1 MGLPQLARKKA
12 ARKMLAVQAK
22 RSARLV
28 MDKVPLS
35 QSGLARNRICGDSG
49 FASRQRCFY
58 PTGRVRTSL
67 SNCGWNPSLRGN
79 AGRHAAMIFTRLF
92 TALGSPVVSFFTHVG
107 EVVLLASETFTSV
120 VAHKIRW
127 RLFLQQIVEIGLR
140 SQLVVVITGA
150 FTGAVFAAQTFF
162 QFNKLGMGSAVGA
175 VVSVS
180 ICRELGPVLT
190 ALMVTGR
197 VGASMS
203 AEIGTMKVTEQI
215 DALRALAVHPIDYLV
230 VPRTLAMM
238 LSMPLLVAECIG
250 VGIVA
255 GYFVAIFLLDVNGT
269 YYVANMVRWTQMR
282 DIVMALSKAFC
293 FALLIVFISCHKGLT
308 SREGAV
314 GVGRA
319 TTEAVVDASL
329 AVLDLQFLSD
339 HGAQHHFPGWISVAV
354 ALRAIP

>member
-1 MGLPQLARKKA
+1 MITRLFNALGGAFLAFFQYLGEVV
-12 ARKMLAVQAK
+12 MLAADTF
-22 RSARLV
+22 RSIFTRRLRWKLFLNQIV
-28 MDKVPLS
+28 EVGWLS
-35 QSGLARNRICGDSG
+35 QS
-49 FASRQRCFY
+49 
-58 PTGRVRTSL
+58 
-67 SNCGWNPSLRGN
+67 
-79 AGRHAAMIFTRLF
+79 
-92 TALGSPVVSFFTHVG
+92 
-107 EVVLLASETFTSV
+107 
-120 VAHKIRW
+120 
-127 RLFLQQIVEIGLR
+127 
-140 SQLVVVITGA
+140 VVVITGG
-150 FTGAVFAAQTFF
+150 FTGAVFSAQLYF

-180 ICRELGPVLT
+180 VCRELGPVLT

-255 GYFVAIFLLDVNGT
+255 GYFVAIFLLDINGT

-282 DIVMALSKAFC
+282 DIIMALTKAFC

-314 GVGRA
+314 GRSEERRV
-319 TTEAVVDASL
+319 
-329 AVLDLQFLSD
+329 
-339 HGAQHHFPGWISVAV
+339 
-354 ALRAIP
+354 